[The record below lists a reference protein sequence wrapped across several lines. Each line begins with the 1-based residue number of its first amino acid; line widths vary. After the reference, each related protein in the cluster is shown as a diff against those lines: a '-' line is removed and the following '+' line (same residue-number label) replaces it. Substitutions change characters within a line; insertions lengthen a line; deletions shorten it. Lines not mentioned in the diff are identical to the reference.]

1 MRTHLFLHVLAL
13 GGAVIAVPASNSAT
27 SDAPLSTS
35 DASSA
40 PAGTL
45 SASSTAISA
54 SATSLSVSSAAQTSS
69 GISSPSS
76 SPLPAT
82 GSASSSLPVS
92 ASASASAPSSTATSK
107 IPTPIL
113 NDEWAA
119 AYEKAEAA
127 VAKLS
132 LEEKVNITTGTGFKN
147 GPCVGNTPPIPSIG
161 YPLLCLQDGPLGVR
175 AADNVSAFNPGVNAA
190 ATFNRKLIRA
200 RGAAVGE
207 EFRGKGIHVAL
218 GPDMNM
224 MRTAAAGRNWE
235 GFGAD
240 PYLAGEAAY
249 ETIKGIQGAGVQTS
263 AKHFINNE
271 QEHYRQN
278 SSSIVDDR
286 TQHEIYL
293 APFLKS
299 ALAGTASFMCSYI
312 NGSWACAN
320 DAMINEIMKGEWG
333 YPGYVMS
340 DWGATHEVA
349 DVNGGLD
356 MTMPGDDLTT
366 GEPIFGPKLIEA
378 VNNGTVSEERVTD
391 AAKRILAAWYLLGQD
406 EGFPETNF
414 NTWDLEDPATNQH
427 VNVQADHG
435 SLIREIADASTVLLR
450 NEDNILPLAS
460 SKNAKNGRRN
470 NAKTAPSSIAILGN
484 GAGPSSKGLNGCEYQ
499 SCDDGV
505 LGMGWGSGSGTY
517 PYLITPVD
525 AITARA
531 AEDGTEV
538 TSSLD
543 DYDTQYAA
551 DLAAEAD
558 VALVFITSDS
568 GEDLVVVEGTY
579 GDRNDLYAW
588 HEGDALVQA
597 VADANE
603 NTIVC
608 VNTVGPIIVEK
619 WIDHPNVKAV
629 VWTGL
634 PSQEAGNSIADIL
647 YGEYNPSGRLPY
659 TIAKSPEDYPASVL
673 YLSPTGPFPDI
684 PYSERLFI
692 DYRHFDANN
701 IEPRYEFGFGLS
713 YTTFEYADI
722 AVSGAAPTDGAA
734 LASMDP
740 SLHETVATV
749 SFSVQNTGDVA
760 GHEIAQ
766 LYATFPEETS
776 SAPLNLKGFESVHV
790 KPGVVEKVEL
800 KLTRYDLSVWDV
812 ERQGWV
818 VPEGEL
824 TISVGASSRDI
835 RLTGTVN

>member
-1 MRTHLFLHVLAL
+1 MRTHLFFHVLAL
-13 GGAVIAVPASNSAT
+13 GGAVIAVPASNSAS

-40 PAGTL
+40 PASIL
-45 SASSTAISA
+45 SASSTAINA
-54 SATSLSVSSAAQTSS
+54 SATSLSVSSAAPTSS

-76 SPLPAT
+76 SSLPAT

-92 ASASASAPSSTATSK
+92 ASTSASAPTSTATSK

-132 LEEKVNITTGTGFKN
+132 LEEKVNITTGTGFGN
-147 GPCVGNTPPIPSIG
+147 GKIHSSVITST
-161 YPLLCLQDGPLGVR
+161 DGPLGVR

-200 RGAAVGE
+200 RGAAMGE

-293 APFLKS
+293 APNRCLLP
-299 ALAGTASFMCSYI
+299 AV

-435 SLIREIADASTVLLR
+435 ALIREIADASTVLLK

-517 PYLITPVD
+517 PYLITPLD

-684 PYSERLFI
+684 PYSEGLFI

-722 AVSGAAPTDGAA
+722 AVSGGAPTDGAA

-766 LYATFPEETS
+766 LYVTFPEETD

-790 KPGVVEKVEL
+790 KPGAVEQVEL